1 MAFNFFK
8 QNIFLGIDIGTTS
21 IKLVELQ
28 KTRQK
33 IELTNYGILEKYG
46 HLERINDAIQTNS
59 FKLLEESTALLLKQ
73 LIEKSKTRD
82 RKTYIALP
90 SFSGF
95 ISIMEL
101 PEMSD
106 KELAKAVN
114 FQAGQYIP
122 MPLQETTLDW
132 QIIERTNGKIIVLL
146 MAVPTDIIK
155 RYVQSAELAKI
166 NLKGL
171 ELETVAIARLLG
183 KKEKGTVALV
193 DIGGRSTSINIMD
206 KGALRTSYNV
216 DTAGG
221 DFTQVISS
229 GLGINPLRA
238 EELKR
243 AYGLNIQAR
252 GEVKITNLLMPLLD
266 VIKRE
271 TEKAINN
278 YFLMTKRK
286 AEKVILTGGGANLQ
300 GLEDYYSKRLALP
313 VVKGDPFSWGLIS
326 YNPNLSP
333 VMKDIGP
340 SLTSACAV
348 VFKDI

>member
-1 MAFNFFK
+1 MFFNLFK
-8 QNIFLGIDIGTTS
+8 QNFFLGIDIGTTS
-21 IKLVELQ
+21 IKLVELR
-28 KTRQK
+28 KTKRK

-46 HLERINDAIQTNS
+46 HLERINDAIQTNA
-59 FKLLEESTALLLKQ
+59 FKLLEESTALLLKE
-73 LIEKSKTRD
+73 LIEKSKTKNRQA
-82 RKTYIALP
+82 YMALP

-95 ISIMEL
+95 ISLMEL
-101 PEMSD
+101 PEMAD
-106 KELAKAVN
+106 KEIAKAVH
-114 FQAGQYIP
+114 FQAGQYVP

-132 QIIERTNGKIIVLL
+132 QLIERANGKVTILL

-155 RYVQSAELAKI
+155 RYVHSAELAKI
-166 NLKGL
+166 NLRGL
-171 ELETVAIARLLG
+171 ELETMAAARLLG
-183 KKEKGTVALV
+183 KKEKSPAALV
-193 DIGGRSTSINIMD
+193 DIGGRSTSISIMD
-206 KGALRTSYNV
+206 KGVLRMSHNV

-221 DFTQVISS
+221 DLTQVISS
-229 GLGINPLRA
+229 GLGIAPLRA

-252 GEVKITNLLMPLLD
+252 GDVKITDLLMPLLD

-278 YFLMTKRK
+278 YFIRTKRK

-300 GLEDYYSKRLALP
+300 GLEDYYSQRLALP
-313 VVKGDPFSWGLIS
+313 VIKGDPFSWGLIS
-326 YNPNLSP
+326 YNPKLAP
-333 VMKDIGP
+333 VIKDVGP

>member
-1 MAFNFFK
+1 MVFNFFK

-28 KTRQK
+28 KTKQR

-59 FKLLEESTALLLKQ
+59 FKLLEESTALLLRQ
-73 LIEKSKTRD
+73 LIERSKIKN
-82 RKTYIALP
+82 RKTYMTLP

-101 PEMSD
+101 PEMSN
-106 KELAKAVN
+106 KELVKAVN

-132 QIIERTNGKIIVLL
+132 QIIERVNNKVKILL
-146 MAVPTDIIK
+146 MAVPTDIVK

-183 KKEKGTVALV
+183 KKEKGVVALV
-193 DIGGRSTSINIMD
+193 DIGGRSTSINIMEN
-206 KGALRTSYNV
+206 GTLRTSHNV

-243 AYGLNIQAR
+243 SYGLNIQSR
-252 GEVKITNLLMPLLD
+252 GEIKIMNLLMPLLD

-278 YFLMTKRK
+278 YFLRTKKK

-300 GLEDYYSKRLALP
+300 GLEDYYSKQLALP
-313 VVKGDPFSWGLIS
+313 VIKGDPFSWGLVS

>member
-1 MAFNFFK
+1 MIFNFFK

-59 FKLLEESTALLLKQ
+59 FKLLEESTALLLRQ
-73 LIEKSKTRD
+73 LIEKSKTKNQ
-82 RKTYIALP
+82 KTYMALP

-101 PEMSD
+101 PEMSN

-122 MPLQETTLDW
+122 MPLHETTLDW
-132 QIIERTNGKIIVLL
+132 QIIERTNGKIIILL
-146 MAVPTDIIK
+146 MAVPTDIVK
-155 RYVQSAELAKI
+155 RYVHSAELAKI

-183 KKEKGTVALV
+183 KKEKGAVALV

-206 KGALRTSYNV
+206 NGALRTSHNV

-229 GLGINPLRA
+229 GLGVNPFRA

-243 AYGLNIQAR
+243 AYGLNIQGH

-278 YFLMTKRK
+278 YFLRTKK
-286 AEKVILTGGGANLQ
+286 KVEKVILTGGGANLQ
-300 GLEDYYSKRLALP
+300 GLEDYYSKQLALP
-313 VVKGDPFSWGLIS
+313 VIKGDPFSWGLIA

-333 VMKDIGP
+333 IMKDIGP

>member
-1 MAFNFFK
+1 MIFNFFK

-28 KTRQK
+28 KTKQK

-59 FKLLEESTALLLKQ
+59 FKLLEESTALLLRQ
-73 LIEKSKTRD
+73 LIEKSKIKNQ
-82 RKTYIALP
+82 KTYMALP

-95 ISIMEL
+95 VSIMEL
-101 PEMSD
+101 PEMSN

-132 QIIERTNGKIIVLL
+132 QIIERVNNKVIILL
-146 MAVPTDIIK
+146 MAVPTDIVK

-183 KKEKGTVALV
+183 KKEKGVVALV
-193 DIGGRSTSINIMD
+193 DIGGRSTSINIMEN
-206 KGALRTSYNV
+206 GTLRTSHNV

-243 AYGLNIQAR
+243 SYGLNIQSR
-252 GEVKITNLLMPLLD
+252 GEIKITNLLTPLLD

-278 YFLMTKRK
+278 YFLRTKKK

-300 GLEDYYSKRLALP
+300 GLEDYYSKQLALP

-326 YNPNLSP
+326 YNPNLAP
-333 VMKDIGP
+333 VMKDIGS

>member
-1 MAFNFFK
+1 MVFNFLK

-73 LIEKSKTRD
+73 LIEKSKIKNRE
-82 RKTYIALP
+82 TYMALP

-95 ISIMEL
+95 VSIMEL
-101 PEMSD
+101 PEMPD

-132 QIIERTNGKIIVLL
+132 QIIERINGKITVLL
-146 MAVPTDIIK
+146 MAVPTDIVK
-155 RYVQSAELAKI
+155 RYVQSAKLAKI

-171 ELETVAIARLLG
+171 ELETVAVARLLG
-183 KKEKGTVALV
+183 KKEKSVVALV

-206 KGALRTSYNV
+206 KGALRTSHNV

-229 GLGINPLRA
+229 GLGINPFRA

-278 YFLMTKRK
+278 YFLRTKKK
-286 AEKVILTGGGANLQ
+286 AKKVILTGGGANLQ
-300 GLEDYYSKRLALP
+300 GLEDYYSKQLALP

-333 VMKDIGP
+333 VMKDIGS

>member
-1 MAFNFFK
+1 MFFNLFK
-8 QNIFLGIDIGTTS
+8 QNFFLGIDIGTTS
-21 IKLVELQ
+21 IKLVELC
-28 KTRQK
+28 KTKRK

-46 HLERINDAIQTNS
+46 HLERINDAIQTNA
-59 FKLLEESTALLLKQ
+59 FKLLEESTALLLKE
-73 LIEKSKTRD
+73 LIEKSKTKNRQA
-82 RKTYIALP
+82 YMALP

-95 ISIMEL
+95 ISLMEL
-101 PEMSD
+101 PEMAD
-106 KELAKAVN
+106 KEIAKAVH
-114 FQAGQYIP
+114 FQAGQYVP

-132 QIIERTNGKIIVLL
+132 QLIERANGKVTILL

-155 RYVQSAELAKI
+155 RYVHSAELAKI
-166 NLKGL
+166 NLRGL
-171 ELETVAIARLLG
+171 ELETMATARLLG
-183 KKEKGTVALV
+183 KKEKSPVALV
-193 DIGGRSTSINIMD
+193 DIGGRSTSISIMD
-206 KGALRTSYNV
+206 KGVLRMSHNV

-229 GLGINPLRA
+229 GLGIAPLRA

-252 GEVKITNLLMPLLD
+252 GDVKITDLLMPLLD

-278 YFLMTKRK
+278 YFIKTKRK
-286 AEKVILTGGGANLQ
+286 IEKVILTGGGANLQ
-300 GLEDYYSKRLALP
+300 GLEDYYSQRMALP
-313 VVKGDPFSWGLIS
+313 VIKGDPFSWGLIS
-326 YNPNLSP
+326 YNPKLAP
-333 VMKDIGP
+333 VIKDVGP

>member
-1 MAFNFFK
+1 MVFNFFK

-28 KTRQK
+28 KTKQR

-73 LIEKSKTRD
+73 LIERSKIKN
-82 RKTYIALP
+82 RKTYMALP

-95 ISIMEL
+95 VSIMEL
-101 PEMSD
+101 PEMSN

-132 QIIERTNGKIIVLL
+132 QIIERVNNKVIILL
-146 MAVPTDIIK
+146 MAIPTDIVK

-183 KKEKGTVALV
+183 KKEKGVVALV
-193 DIGGRSTSINIMD
+193 DIGGRSTSINIMEN
-206 KGALRTSYNV
+206 GTLRTSHNV

-243 AYGLNIQAR
+243 AYGLNIQAH
-252 GEVKITNLLMPLLD
+252 GEIKITNLLMPLLD

-278 YFLMTKRK
+278 YFLRTKKK

-300 GLEDYYSKRLALP
+300 GLEDYYSKQLALP

-333 VMKDIGP
+333 VMKNIGP

>member
-1 MAFNFFK
+1 MVFNFFK

-28 KTRQK
+28 KTKQK

-59 FKLLEESTALLLKQ
+59 FKLLEESTALLLRQ
-73 LIEKSKTRD
+73 LVEKSKIKN
-82 RKTYIALP
+82 RKTYMALP

-95 ISIMEL
+95 VSIMEL
-101 PEMSD
+101 PEMSN

-132 QIIERTNGKIIVLL
+132 QIIERVNNKVSILL
-146 MAVPTDIIK
+146 MAVPTDIVK

-166 NLKGL
+166 DLKGL

-183 KKEKGTVALV
+183 KKEKGVIALV
-193 DIGGRSTSINIMD
+193 DIGGRTTSINIMEN
-206 KGALRTSYNV
+206 GTLRTSHNV

-243 AYGLNIQAR
+243 SYGLNIQSR
-252 GEVKITNLLMPLLD
+252 GEIKITNLLMPLLD

-278 YFLMTKRK
+278 YFLRTKKK

-300 GLEDYYSKRLALP
+300 GLEDYYSKQLSLP

-333 VMKDIGP
+333 VMKDIGS